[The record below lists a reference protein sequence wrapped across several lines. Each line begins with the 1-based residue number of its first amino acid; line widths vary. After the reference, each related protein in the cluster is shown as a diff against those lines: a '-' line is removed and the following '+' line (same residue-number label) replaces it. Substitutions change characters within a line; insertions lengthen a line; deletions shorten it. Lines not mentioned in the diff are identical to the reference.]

1 MIFDVVTIFPNMFA
15 PVICESIIKRAVNKG
30 LVKINIHDL
39 RQWAYDKHKSV
50 DDTSYGSGC
59 GMVFKP
65 EPLFAA
71 VEGLLG
77 YKKYPVEKKDKNI
90 RVVLMGPQGKTLT
103 QASVKRFLKYERLII
118 LAPRYEGVDER
129 VREHLVDEEVSIGDY
144 VLSGGELPAMVF
156 IDTLVRLIPGVVS
169 DQDSVKNESFENG
182 LLDFPH
188 YTKPAEFRGLQV
200 PAILMSG
207 HHAKVEEWR
216 KKKALELTK
225 KLRPDILKKSGGR

>member
-1 MIFDVVTIFPNMFA
+1 MTFEVITIFPNMFV
-15 PVICESIIKRAVNKG
+15 PVLGESIIKRAVNKG
-30 LVKINIHDL
+30 LAKINVHDL
-39 RQWAYDKHKSV
+39 RDWAEGERRNV
-50 DDTSYGSGC
+50 DDTSYGSGA

-77 YKKYPVEKKDKNI
+77 YKRYPLEKKDKNT
-90 RVVLMGPQGKTLT
+90 RVILMGPQGKTLT
-103 QASVKRFLKYERLII
+103 QDSVKRFLKYERLIV

-129 VREHLVDEEVSIGDY
+129 VRERLVDEEVSIGDY

-156 IDTLVRLIPGVVS
+156 IDALVRLIPGVVS
-169 DQDSVKNESFENG
+169 DQNSVKNESFEGG

-188 YTKPAEFRGLQV
+188 YTKPADFRGLKV
-200 PAILMSG
+200 PAVLMSG
-207 HHAKVEEWR
+207 HHAKVEAWR

-225 KLRPDILKKSGGR
+225 KLRPDLIKGD